1 MEWQI
6 GGLYRVERNDCYEVY
21 TFNGRFYE
29 ELEVLSTG
37 GMFLCLSLEDTEY
50 FLPRIR
56 VLIAGMTGECF
67 LTLNATIFDWP
78 IDGVSLVKCSNKEG

>member
-21 TFNGRFYE
+21 IFDVKVHKWQG
-29 ELEVLSTG
+29 ELNTG
-37 GMFLCLSLEDTEY
+37 DMFVCLSLEDTEY

-56 VLIAGMTGECF
+56 VLIAGMAGECF